1 MLSKI
6 STSTAKRTPASG
18 LSCQEP
24 ASLFRIS
31 SLRNHLEKA
40 VLLLN
45 SLSLDAPLVAVTW
58 LWCLSKLYFCPILMH
73 HYFILFSVTWLAYS
87 GDRLLDTL
95 RMPGNIRHTPRH
107 QFTSRHFKPLLFIW
121 SLTAISSVCVLLIS
135 LSPTE
140 LIWGLILLGLLS
152 IYFISCFYI
161 PQLAR
166 RILTREFLVG
176 LFFSSATHFFILVQ
190 QSSWSLYILWS
201 YIGFLSIC
209 TLNCLA
215 ISRWEFASDMQAQE
229 VTFFTSRP
237 ARLYHFQKMLLTFLG
252 LLSGVSFFLIY
263 ENQIPTFELCLLLST
278 LMLIILDRSS
288 LQLSLKPVL
297 ADLALLTPW
306 LVLSIAP

>member
-6 STSTAKRTPASG
+6 STSPVKRTSASE

-24 ASLFRIS
+24 VSIYQSS
-31 SLRNHLEKA
+31 SLGNHLGKA

-58 LWCLSKLYFCPILMH
+58 LWCLATLYSCPIRIH

-95 RMPGNIRHTPRH
+95 RVPGNIRHTPRH
-107 QFTSRHFKPLLFIW
+107 QFSSRHFKPLLCIW
-121 SLTAISSVCVLLIS
+121 GLTAISSVCVLLIS

-140 LIWGLILLGLLS
+140 LIWGFILLGLLS
-152 IYFISCFYI
+152 IYFISCFYF

-166 RILTREFLVG
+166 RILAREFLVG

-190 QSSWSLYILWS
+190 QSSWNLYILWS
-201 YIGFLSIC
+201 YFGFLGIC

-215 ISRWEFASDMQAQE
+215 ISRWEFASDLQAQE

-237 ARLYHFQKMLLTFLG
+237 ARRYHFQKMLLTFLG

-263 ENQIPTFELCLLLST
+263 ENQIPTFESCLLLST
-278 LMLIILDRSS
+278 LMLIALDRSS
-288 LQLSLKPVL
+288 LQSSLKPVL